1 MKRVFTSAHHV
12 TMFAKAPVAGKV
24 KTRLAATLGFE
35 VAANLHAAFLADLGG
50 TLERLVQ
57 SSDVRSVS
65 ASLSLA
71 GDADHPAFVDLIERR
86 GLSARNQGEGGLGER
101 LSLVTTRAFA
111 QGVEQLLII
120 GSDSPT
126 LAARHFEAAFDALD
140 AGADVVIGPSFDGGY
155 YLIGFRAA
163 HTGVFQDIDW
173 STREVL
179 GQTLARAN
187 QEELD
192 VALLEF
198 WYDVDELEDLLL
210 LRTHLRQHLARMG
223 GGQYSDTRTMLEQL
237 ESILD

>member
-86 GLSARNQGEGGLGER
+86 GFSARNQGEGGLGER
-101 LSLVTTRAFA
+101 LSLVTTRAFE

>member
-1 MKRVFTSAHHV
+1 MIPALGEPFD
-12 TMFAKAPVAGKV
+12 GGD
-24 KTRLAATLGFE
+24 LAAFMHDRECQAGVGRVAVDQHGAGAALAVIAALLG
-35 VAANLHAAFLADLGG
+35 
-50 TLERLVQ
+50 
-57 SSDVRSVS
+57 
-65 ASLSLA
+65 A
-71 GDADHPAFVDLIERR
+71 GQVE
-86 GLSARNQGEGGLGER
+86 
-101 LSLVTTRAFA
+101 AFA

>member
-1 MKRVFTSAHHV
+1 MKRVFTSARHV
-12 TMFAKAPVAGKV
+12 TMFAKAPVAGEV

-35 VAANLHAAFLADLGG
+35 VAANLHAAFLSDLGG

-57 SSDVRSVS
+57 AGGARSIS
-65 ASLSLA
+65 ASLSYA
-71 GDADHPAFVDLIERR
+71 GDVEHPAFVDLVERR
-86 GLSARNQGEGGLGER
+86 GLMAREQGRGGLGDR
-101 LSLVTTRAFA
+101 LSLATSQAFE
-111 QGVEQLLII
+111 QGVEQLIII

-126 LAARHFEAAFDALD
+126 LSTRHFDAAFDALER
-140 AGADVVIGPSFDGGY
+140 GADIVIGPSFDGGY

-163 HTGVFQDIDW
+163 HTCVFRDIDW

-179 GQTLARAN
+179 GQTLERA
-187 QEELD
+187 ESEALD

-198 WYDVDELEDLLL
+198 WYDVDEREDLLL
-210 LRTHLRQHLARMG
+210 LRTHLLQHLARMD